1 MEMHEN
7 LQALYVDQLRD
18 LYSAERQILDA
29 LPKMVKRS
37 THRELQNALDH
48 HRVVT
53 EHQVDRLKQIF
64 DELEQKERGETCE
77 AMQGLLKEG
86 ARELEHWH
94 DHDVLD
100 AAIIAAA
107 QRVEHYEMAG
117 YGTAR
122 TIAQTLGLHRH
133 AELLQQTLNEEREA
147 DKTLT
152 HIAESVVNPEAV
164 KVEARVR

>member
-1 MEMHEN
+1 MATHEN
-7 LQALYVDQLRD
+7 LQTLYVDQLRD
-18 LYSAERQILDA
+18 LYSAERQILEA
-29 LPKMVKRS
+29 LPKMVEHS

-64 DELEQKERGETCE
+64 GDLKEKERGETCE

-86 ARELEHWH
+86 KRELEHWH

-122 TIAQTLGLHRH
+122 TLAQTLGLQRH
-133 AELLQQTLNEEREA
+133 ADLLQQTLNEEREA

-152 HIAESVVNPEAV
+152 HIAESVVNPEAM
-164 KVEARVR
+164 KTEVRA